1 MKLYCATTNAGK
13 LREFRQAAGDRWQ
26 VETLAGLREIPAPE
40 ESGATFEE
48 NAILKARYYGARTDG
63 WLFTDDSGIEV
74 AALGGAPGV
83 HSAYFAGPTATD
95 AENNAKLV
103 ADLAGAADR
112 RARYVCVIALARG
125 GELVRTFRGEVEGEI
140 VEPPRGSGGFGYDP
154 HFFYA
159 PFGETFGET
168 APERKLAVSHR
179 GRALA
184 AMFEWLAL
192 H

>member
-125 GELVRTFRGEVEGEI
+125 GELVRTFRGEVAGEI
-140 VEPPRGSGGFGYDP
+140 VDPPRGSGGFGYDP
-154 HFFYA
+154 HFHYA